1 MSTKVLGLFAGVGG
15 IETGFAQAGF
25 VPTVANE
32 LDKRAAET
40 YRANYS
46 HELINDDIENI
57 VSADLPDFD
66 VLTGGFPCQPFSIS
80 GLRQGFNDA
89 KGRGN
94 VFFKI
99 MDIINVKQPSV
110 VLLENVKHLVT
121 HDEGRTFK
129 VILGALADAGYTVKH
144 KVLNSKTHGNIP
156 QNRERIFIVGFK
168 DAEAAEKFEFP
179 TEIPLTTSL
188 FDVIDFKHKVDD
200 RFYYTPDK
208 HKFYDILKNG
218 MTEQGVIYQFR
229 RSYVRANKSGVSPT
243 LTANM
248 GTGGNNVPM
257 VLTDHGIRK
266 LTPRECFNLMGF
278 PEDFVMP
285 EGMAISHLY
294 KQSGNAVVVPVITRI
309 AENIRKAIDSQ
320 EAS

>member
-1 MSTKVLGLFAGVGG
+1 VTHKLFGLFAGVGG

-25 VPTVANE
+25 EPVLANE
-32 LDKRAAET
+32 LDKKAALT
-40 YRANYS
+40 YRANYG
-46 HELINDDIENI
+46 HELINDDINAL
-57 VSADLPDFD
+57 VSPELPDFD

-80 GLRQGFNDA
+80 GLRQGFQDA

-99 MDIINVKQPSV
+99 MEIVHAKQPSV
-110 VLLENVKHLVT
+110 IMLENVKHLVT

-129 VILGALADAGYTVKH
+129 IILDALEEAGYHVQH
-144 KVLNSKTHGNIP
+144 QVLNSKTHGNIP

-168 DAEAAEKFEFP
+168 NKEHANRFTFPEA
-179 TEIPLTTSL
+179 IPLTVSL
-188 FDVIDFKHKVDD
+188 EDLIDFTGKVEDKY
-200 RFYYTPDK
+200 YYTSEK
-208 HKFYDILKNG
+208 HKFYDILARDMNRKG
-218 MTEQGVIYQFR
+218 AIYQFR
-229 RSYVRANKSGVSPT
+229 RSYVRENKSGVSPT

-278 PEDFVMP
+278 PVDFVMP
-285 EGMAISHLY
+285 EGMAASNLY
-294 KQSGNAVVVPVITRI
+294 KQSGNAVVVPVIRRI
-309 AENIRKAIDSQ
+309 AENINTAISLD
-320 EAS
+320 A

>member
-1 MSTKVLGLFAGVGG
+1 MSTRVLGLFAGVGG
-15 IETGFAQAGF
+15 IETGFMQAGF
-25 VPTVANE
+25 DAVFANE
-32 LDKRAAET
+32 LDKKASET
-40 YRANYS
+40 YRANYK
-46 HELINDDIENI
+46 HELLNDDIENI

-110 VLLENVKHLVT
+110 ILLENVKHLVT

-129 VILGALADAGYTVKH
+129 VILEALAGAGYTVHH
-144 KVLNSKTHGNIP
+144 KVLNAKTHGNIP

-168 DAEAAEKFEFP
+168 NEAHAAKFEFP
-179 TEIPLTTSL
+179 DEIPLTVSL
-188 FDVIDFKHKVDD
+188 FDVIDFKNKVEDK
-200 RFYYTPDK
+200 FYYTKDK
-208 HKFYDILKNG
+208 HKFYGVLEDG
-218 MTEQGVIYQFR
+218 MKEQGVIYQFR

-278 PEDFVMP
+278 PADFIMP
-285 EGMAISHLY
+285 NGMAASNLY
-294 KQSGNAVVVPVITRI
+294 KQSGNAVVVPVIKRI
-309 AENIRKAIDSQ
+309 AENIKAAVS
-320 EAS
+320 